1 MAKMNFIHSVFF
13 IFVIISFLAGMVF
26 YARPKT
32 PYYEYMETMND
43 SMPSEHP
50 TDVPTQPPNLTNQE
64 AGRSVPGAVI
74 PADGRQPA
82 MGPLPPKDGEK
93 LPLGEPKGMDEDELN
108 QPKGSPESPVQHID
122 ASLENPPYNQNM
134 LSPFDPT
141 SQYVGIY
148 TDIDKVHDSTK
159 MGSPYS
165 DNPMDANWG
174 GVEWT
179 RRAVDSGKYDD
190 NLIVPYSQ
198 ANGFSVQSRTNKQP
212 LSVYA

>member
-26 YARPKT
+26 YARPRT

-43 SMPSEHP
+43 P
-50 TDVPTQPPNLTNQE
+50 TTMAPTTIPPNLTNVE

-74 PADGRQPA
+74 SAFGRQPA
-82 MGPLPPKDGEK
+82 MGPLPPKDGEQ
-93 LPLGEPKGMDEDELN
+93 LPLGEVKGMDEDQLN
-108 QPKGSPESPVQHID
+108 EPKGSPESPVERMD
-122 ASLENPPYNQNM
+122 ASLDNPPYNQNM
-134 LSPFDPT
+134 ISPFDPT

-148 TDIDKVHDSTK
+148 TDIDKIHDSTK

-165 DNPMDANWG
+165 DNPMDSNWG

-190 NLIVPYSQ
+190 NMVIPYSQ
-198 ANGFSVQSRTNKQP
+198 ANGFSIPSRQNKQP